1 MNSEIMK
8 MDPVAVEAAQA
19 CADRV
24 TAVWYEHMGRVT
36 EKYMARGDAFNRMR
50 YAGYEWQVGRASSPV
65 EFQLAKRAF
74 AEADAA
80 ARAAREERRTAI
92 RAVMAE
98 YGVDAAVVM
107 LFTGPDVAGAVQQET
122 AWTE

>member
-24 TAVWYEHMGRVT
+24 TAVWFEHMGDIT
-36 EKYMARGDAFNRMR
+36 EKYLARNNAFHLMR

-65 EFQLAKRAF
+65 EFQRANRAF
-74 AEADAA
+74 AEADRAA
-80 ARAAREERRTAI
+80 WTAREERRTAI
-92 RAVMAE
+92 RAVLDE
-98 YGVDAAVVM
+98 YGVDASVVR
-107 LFTGPDVAGAVQQET
+107 LFIRSDVADTLQQKT
-122 AWTE
+122 AYTA